1 MSEDLIKERLNN
13 HEKRIETLESSTS
26 DFKMVVYRLDILEK
40 SVSTM
45 NAKLDLALK
54 KDNED
59 KSKKWDKLIDYIFY
73 AVLGILLSYIAYKL
87 GFKK

>member
-45 NAKLDLALK
+45 NA
-54 KDNED
+54 
-59 KSKKWDKLIDYIFY
+59 
-73 AVLGILLSYIAYKL
+73 

>member
-1 MSEDLIKERLNN
+1 MSEDLIREKLES
-13 HEKRIETLESSTS
+13 HEKRIETLENSTS

-54 KDNED
+54 NNAEEKG
-59 KSKKWDKLIDYIFY
+59 KKWDKLIDYIFY
-73 AVLGILLSYIAYKL
+73 AVLGILLAYIAYKL
-87 GFKK
+87 GFKN